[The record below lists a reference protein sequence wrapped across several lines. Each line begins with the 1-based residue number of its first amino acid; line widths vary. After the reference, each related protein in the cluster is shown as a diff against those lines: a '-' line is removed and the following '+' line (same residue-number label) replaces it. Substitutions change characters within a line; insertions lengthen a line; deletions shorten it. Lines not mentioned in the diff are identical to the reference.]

1 MNAAERTG
9 NEMYMRAY
17 MDGYTSAME
26 RCERESEKPYLTV
39 DDVMKRYGGISKNKA
54 YGIMQSVRHYCN
66 GGKLN
71 NDRMIL
77 RAELEYWEKEV
88 EKQYKERL

>member
-1 MNAAERTG
+1 
-9 NEMYMRAY
+9 
-17 MDGYTSAME
+17 ME
-26 RCERESEKPYLTV
+26 
-39 DDVMKRYGGISKNKA
+39 RYGGISKNKA